1 MNKVYRRSGTLLEGR
16 YKSCPIQ
23 AETYLLACQLYI
35 ELNPV
40 RAAMVRHPAKYKW
53 SSYAANAQGDI
64 NLITQT
70 HGVYMAIGLN
80 DSSRLEA
87 YRELFRYSLE
97 IGVVDEIRKAT
108 NGNYVLGSSKFAEQ
122 IAKALGRRVIAG
134 KSGRPKLKP
143 AKVL

>member
-1 MNKVYRRSGTLLEGR
+1 MF
-16 YKSCPIQ
+16 I
-23 AETYLLACQLYI
+23 AE
-35 ELNPV
+35 
-40 RAAMVRHPAKYKW
+40 YKW
-53 SSYAANAQGDI
+53 SSYAANAKGDT
-64 NLITQT
+64 NLITQP
-70 HGVYMAIGLN
+70 HGVYMVIGLN

-87 YRELFRYSLE
+87 YRVLFRYSLE

-122 IAKALGRRVIAG
+122 IAKALGRCVIAG